1 MGDMNEHA
9 VRVEALVGQ
18 LLATVR
24 EPWES
29 LRMALDKHAWMEIG
43 DIDEE
48 GSGAWHLMH
57 IAEVFRIHAKAAMGE
72 WGKEVDDWPPIVK
85 SVAGAG
91 RMIREDV
98 ERFSAWCIEHP
109 ERCGRV
115 THGEE
120 MFFDEM
126 IGVMLRHIVW
136 HAAAV
141 HYWCLWKR

>member
-1 MGDMNEHA
+1 MGEKDEHA
-9 VRVEALVGQ
+9 IRVETLVGQ

-29 LRMALDKHAWMEIG
+29 LRQALDKHAWSDMG
-43 DIDEE
+43 DIDET
-48 GSGAWHLMH
+48 GTAAWHLMH
-57 IAEVFRIHAKAAMGE
+57 IAEVFRIHAMAAMGE
-72 WGKEVDDWPPIVK
+72 WGSEVDDWPSIER

-91 RMIREDV
+91 RMVREDV
-98 ERFSAWCIEHP
+98 ERFSEWCREHP

-141 HYWCLWKR
+141 HYWCLWKG

>member
-1 MGDMNEHA
+1 MNAHEI
-9 VRVEALVGQ
+9 RVGALIGQ
-18 LLATVR
+18 LLASVR

-29 LRMALDKHAWMEIG
+29 LRQTLDKHAWVEIG
-43 DIDEE
+43 DIDEV

-72 WGKEVDDWPPIVK
+72 WGADEVGGWPPIEQ

-98 ERFSAWCIEHP
+98 ERFSAWCLEHP

-141 HYWCLWKR
+141 HYWCLWKG

>member
-1 MGDMNEHA
+1 MDEHA
-9 VRVEALVGQ
+9 IRVEALVGQ

-29 LRMALDKHAWMEIG
+29 LRQTLDKHAWTEIG

-57 IAEVFRIHAKAAMGE
+57 IAEVFRVHARAAMGQ
-72 WGKEVDDWPPIVK
+72 WGGDEVDSWPAIER

-98 ERFSAWCIEHP
+98 ERFGAWCLEHT

-126 IGVMLRHIVW
+126 MGVMLRHIVW

-141 HYWCLWKR
+141 HYWCLWKG